1 MSMIIF
7 FLTSGNVDI
16 ISSNPDYFWM
26 MEFMI
31 ITAFILYFS
40 TLLKYCDECLYKNS
54 KRILFNIS
62 LNKTIIYPI
71 IQKFTS

>member
-16 ISSNPDYFWM
+16 TNSNTDYFWM
-26 MEFMI
+26 MI

-40 TLLKYCDECLYKNS
+40 TLLKYCYECLYKNS
-54 KRILFNIS
+54 KHILFSIS
-62 LNKTIIYPI
+62 LNKTIIHPV
-71 IQKFTS
+71 IQKFSS